1 MQRTVDLSA
10 ADAFTLVTNFAAHER
25 WVPLTTITRP
35 SRSVA
40 EGDEVVARTAR
51 FLVDRMRIVELTPP
65 EGQVPGVM
73 KVRKIGPLLLGAA
86 VITVEPLGPGS
97 SVLRWSEDVWL
108 AGRLPLHV
116 TRAVL
121 KPALQAMLALV
132 GRRIERDAAALARVR
147 DRRRAEPGDRR
158 RS

>member
-10 ADAFTLVTNFAAHER
+10 TDAFALVTDFAAHGR
-25 WVPLTTITRP
+25 WIPLTTITRP
-35 SRSVA
+35 ARSLA

-51 FLVDRMRIVELTPP
+51 LLVDRMRIVELTAP
-65 EGQVPGVM
+65 EGRVPGVM
-73 KVRKIGPLLLGAA
+73 RVRKVGPLLLGDA

-97 SVLRWSEDVWL
+97 SVLHWSEDVWL
-108 AGRLPLHV
+108 AGPLPIHA

-121 KPALQAMLALV
+121 RPALQAMLTLA

-147 DRRRAEPGDRR
+147 DRRRAETGDRAG
-158 RS
+158 